1 MSDKVILVTG
11 ATDGIGKQTAL
22 ELAQQGATVLVH
34 GRNPARGAAVVEEI
48 QSTTGNDRVSFVQ
61 ADFASLAQVRQLA
74 ETVKELTPRL
84 DVLIHNAG
92 LIAQQR
98 QLTEDGLETTFQVNH
113 LASFLLT
120 HLLLDTLKASAPS
133 RIVVVSSTLHRQGQ
147 LDFGN
152 LQQEKHF
159 NAYDAYNLSKLAN
172 VLFAVELAE
181 RLAGVTVNALHPGA
195 VTTKL
200 LKEAFNTTGISLE
213 EGAATSVYLAAAPE
227 IEGITG
233 KYFVRKREAPMSVVA
248 QDKAARQRLWE
259 ESERLVGL
267 LS

>member
-98 QLTEDGLETTFQVNH
+98 QLTEDGL
-113 LASFLLT
+113 
-120 HLLLDTLKASAPS
+120 
-133 RIVVVSSTLHRQGQ
+133 
-147 LDFGN
+147 
-152 LQQEKHF
+152 
-159 NAYDAYNLSKLAN
+159 
-172 VLFAVELAE
+172 
-181 RLAGVTVNALHPGA
+181 
-195 VTTKL
+195 
-200 LKEAFNTTGISLE
+200 
-213 EGAATSVYLAAAPE
+213 
-227 IEGITG
+227 
-233 KYFVRKREAPMSVVA
+233 
-248 QDKAARQRLWE
+248 
-259 ESERLVGL
+259 
-267 LS
+267 